1 MAATY
6 YIILTD
12 VGAAKIAASQTGG
25 AAVTLSTIRVGDSNG
40 AYYEPT
46 SAQTALV
53 NQVWSGA
60 ITTLVPDTLDPTT
73 YTAETVIPATDGGFF
88 IREAG
93 LFDSAGDMIAVGKYP
108 LIQKTV
114 VADGA
119 GEDVAIRFLIKVSS
133 TSDITL
139 SIDPSTVYA
148 TIAYVDGEIADVVT
162 LINGKVHND
171 WTGRDALAAH
181 PSESITYN
189 ATTVK
194 LELDA
199 LNAAVG
205 SISYLNNQTYF
216 IGGF

>member
-25 AAVTLSTIRVGDSNG
+25 PAVTLSTIRVGDSNG

-46 SAQTALV
+46 AAQTALV

-60 ITTLVPDTLDPTT
+60 ISTLVPDTLDPTT
-73 YTAETVIPATDGGFF
+73 YTAETVIPASDGGFF

-93 LFDSAGDMIAVGKYP
+93 LFDSTGALIAIGKYP

-114 VADGA
+114 AVDGA
-119 GEDVAIRFLIKVSS
+119 AEDVAIRFLIKVSP
-133 TSDITL
+133 TADITL
-139 SIDPSTVYA
+139 SIDTSVVYA
-148 TIAYVDGEIADVVT
+148 TIAYVDGK
-162 LINGKVHND
+162 LHNSFG
-171 WTGRDALAAH
+171 GRSTAGAH
-181 PSESITYN
+181 PATAITYA
-189 ATTVK
+189 ATTVDAELTAIG
-194 LELDA
+194 LEIDA
-199 LNAAVG
+199 INASVG
-205 SISYLNNQTYF
+205 AINYINNQTYF

>member
-12 VGAAKIAASQTGG
+12 IGAAKIAASQTGG
-25 AAVTLSTIRVGDSNG
+25 AAVALSTIRVGDSNG

-60 ITTLVPDTLDPTT
+60 ISTLVQDTLDPTT

-93 LFDSAGDMIAVGKYP
+93 LFDSVGDLIAIGKYP

-133 TSDITL
+133 ASNVTL

-148 TIAYVDGEIADVVT
+148 TIAYVDGEINDVIT

-171 WTGRDALAAH
+171 FGGRDALATH

-199 LNAAVG
+199 LNASVS

>member
-25 AAVTLSTIRVGDSNG
+25 PAVTLSTIRVGDSNG
-40 AYYEPT
+40 TYYEPT
-46 SAQTALV
+46 SSQTALV

-60 ITTLVPDTLDPTT
+60 ISTLVPDTLDPTT

-93 LFDSAGDMIAVGKYP
+93 LFDSVGDLIAVGKYP

-133 TSDITL
+133 AANVEL
-139 SIDPSTVYA
+139 SIDTSTVYA
-148 TIAYVDGEIADVVT
+148 TIAYVDGK
-162 LINGKVHND
+162 LHND
-171 WTGRDALAAH
+171 FGGRDALATH
-181 PSESITYN
+181 PSESITYG

>member
-12 VGAAKIAASQTGG
+12 IGAAKIAASQTGG

-40 AYYEPT
+40 VYYEPAPT
-46 SAQTALV
+46 QTALV

-60 ITTLVPDTLDPTT
+60 ISTLVQDTLDPTT

-93 LFDSAGDMIAVGKYP
+93 LFDSVGDLIAIGKYP

-133 TSDITL
+133 ASNVTL

-148 TIAYVDGEIADVVT
+148 TIAYVDGK
-162 LINGKVHND
+162 LHNSFG
-171 WTGRDALAAH
+171 GRDALATH

-199 LNAAVG
+199 LNASVS
-205 SISYLNNQTYF
+205 SINYINNQTYF

>member
-1 MAATY
+1 MPTY

-12 VGAAKIAASQTGG
+12 VGAAKIAASQSGG
-25 AAVTLSTIRVGDSNG
+25 AAVQLSTIRVGDSNG
-40 AYYEPT
+40 TYYEPT
-46 SAQTALV
+46 PSQTALV

-60 ITTLVPDTLDPTT
+60 ISTLIQDTLDPST
-73 YTAETVIPATDGGFF
+73 YTAETVIPATDGGFY

-93 LFDSAGDMIAVGKYP
+93 LFDNVGDLIAIGKYP

-119 GEDVAIRFLIKVSS
+119 GEDVAIRFLIKVS
-133 TSDITL
+133 TAANVEL

-148 TIAYVDGEIADVVT
+148 TIAYVDGEI
-162 LINGKVHND
+162 N
-171 WTGRDALAAH
+171 
-181 PSESITYN
+181 
-189 ATTVK
+189 TVK

-199 LNAAVG
+199 LNTAVG
-205 SISYLNNQTYF
+205 SISYLNNKTYF

>member
-25 AAVTLSTIRVGDSNG
+25 PAVTLSTIRVGDSNG
-40 AYYEPT
+40 TYYEPT
-46 SAQTALV
+46 SSQTALV

-60 ITTLVPDTLDPTT
+60 ISTLVPDTLDPTT

-93 LFDSAGDMIAVGKYP
+93 LFDSEGDMIAVGKYP

-119 GEDVAIRFLIKVSS
+119 GEDVAIRFLIKVSA
-133 TSDITL
+133 TSAITL

-148 TIAYVDGEIADVVT
+148 TIEYVDGK
-162 LINGKVHND
+162 LHNSFG
-171 WTGRDALAAH
+171 GRDALAVH
-181 PSESITYN
+181 PSESITYG

-199 LNAAVG
+199 LNALVG
-205 SISYLNNQTYF
+205 SIKYINNKTYF

>member
-12 VGAAKIAASQTGG
+12 IGAAKIAASQTGG
-25 AAVTLSTIRVGDSNG
+25 ASVDLATIRVGDSNG
-40 AYYEPT
+40 VYYEPT

-60 ITTLVPDTLDPTT
+60 ISTLTPDTLDPTT

-93 LFDSAGDMIAVGKYP
+93 LFDTAGDMIAIGKYP
-108 LIQKTV
+108 LIEKTV

-119 GEDVAIRFLIKVSS
+119 GEDVAIRFLIKVSP
-133 TSDITL
+133 TSNIAL
-139 SIDPSTVYA
+139 SIDPTTVYA
-148 TIAYVDGEIADVVT
+148 T
-162 LINGKVHND
+162 
-171 WTGRDALAAH
+171 
-181 PSESITYN
+181 
-189 ATTVK
+189 
-194 LELDA
+194 LDA
-199 LNAAVG
+199 LNT
-205 SISYLNNQTYF
+205 SISSIKYLNNKTYF